1 MPTCVIV
8 PTPEQWS
15 FFKSLGEGALV
26 VSPDAAKQFREKH
39 GCDLPAWI
47 EYDFC
52 GESDLMIDLIDDFQ
66 EAINRYAAEAIEA
79 WIDGDHDHTG
89 M

>member
-8 PTPEQWS
+8 ATPQQWS
-15 FFKSLGEGALV
+15 FLRKLGEGALI

-47 EYDFC
+47 DYDFC
-52 GESDLMIDLIDDFQ
+52 GESDLMIDLVEEFD
-66 EAINRYAAEAIEA
+66 APNNRYAAEAIEA
-79 WIDGDHDHTG
+79 GGSDKS
-89 M
+89 